1 VHVGQVFAD
10 EYARLGEVADGI
22 WSVYFGPVL
31 LGRFDER
38 DLRIYGAH
46 NRNNPDRRRLTSPRA
61 EDLFAAVRKC

>member
-1 VHVGQVFAD
+1 VHVGHVFAD
-10 EYARLGEVADGI
+10 EYVRLEEVADGI

-46 NRNNPDRRRLTSPRA
+46 HRNNPERR
-61 EDLFAAVRKC
+61 